1 MKIAVWHN
9 LPSGGGKRALFDH
22 VSGLVKRGHEV
33 VSWRPS
39 SADPNYLQLSS
50 LIEENVL
57 KCFYYDIQPKN
68 RFDNIVK
75 LIGHYL
81 NIYSLRKNAKENARI
96 INNDN
101 YEVLFANT
109 CKFMA
114 SPFIGSYVNIP
125 AVLYLQEPKRSIYE
139 ATPFNPI
146 ALPDMP
152 ENVKDI
158 PMYLSKMIEDVF
170 QHRYFRIKARNE
182 IKNARSF
189 GKILVNSYFS
199 RESVLR
205 SYGINSEICY
215 LGVDKI
221 KFKRKKGAQRKRNVL
236 TVGSVIPAKNIS
248 FIIGSISHMKKPW
261 PILTIVSNYVND
273 KYYNYIMGM
282 SSRLGVK
289 IEMYRDISDELLI
302 EKYSE
307 ATALAYSPRLEPF
320 GYIPLEAGACSLPI
334 VAVAEGG
341 IRETVVNG
349 VNGLLVDGNQEEM
362 AEALSSLINDPKK
375 AAKFGKAGREIV
387 ENNWSLDDAV
397 ERLEI
402 KLESMM

>member
-1 MKIAVWHN
+1 
-9 LPSGGGKRALFDH
+9 
-22 VSGLVKRGHEV
+22 
-33 VSWRPS
+33 
-39 SADPNYLQLSS
+39 
-50 LIEENVL
+50 
-57 KCFYYDIQPKN
+57 
-68 RFDNIVK
+68 
-75 LIGHYL
+75 
-81 NIYSLRKNAKENARI
+81 
-96 INNDN
+96 
-101 YEVLFANT
+101 
-109 CKFMA
+109 MA